1 MGLDQRTIIAVFLVS
16 IRKAVDYG
24 VSFCVMELLLY
35 MFGHH
40 WWLGH
45 GSLSIRFVGLIGGWV
60 IFFW

>member
-1 MGLDQRTIIAVFLVS
+1 MGLDQRIIIAVFLVS
-16 IRKAVDYG
+16 IRKVVDSG
-24 VSFCVMELLLY
+24 VSFWVMELLY